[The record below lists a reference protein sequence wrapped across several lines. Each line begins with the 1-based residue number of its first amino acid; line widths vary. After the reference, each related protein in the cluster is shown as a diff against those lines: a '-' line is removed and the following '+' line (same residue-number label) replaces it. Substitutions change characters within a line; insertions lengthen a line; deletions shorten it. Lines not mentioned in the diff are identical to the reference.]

1 MGGAYAPLRC
11 PNIMSKIFESV
22 TTDQVFTTDEIDKY
36 QFGLKANHSTA
47 MCTSV
52 LDKLLIITE
61 TMAAMYLPVS
71 LILLKLLIM

>member
-47 MCTSV
+47 MCTRV
-52 LDKLLIITE
+52 F
-61 TMAAMYLPVS
+61 
-71 LILLKLLIM
+71 